1 MLEIYKSSAGSGKT
15 YTLVQK
21 YLRIVFDNP
30 KNFRNILAITFTN
43 KAAFEMKERII
54 NALKNISQKLDV
66 EFIKDLTKDY
76 SEEVVI
82 EKSKEIL
89 NQILHNYSYF
99 SVMTID
105 SFIYKIVKSHSL
117 ELDLPLHFDVD
128 LKEEQLL
135 YKIVDIIIEKI
146 GKINFDEQTKVMNNF
161 VINKIQKGLSWDI
174 HKNIKDISKEIF
186 KEEGK
191 FYLRELRKIDVK
203 DLYNE
208 NIRKIEG
215 LMTSLKT
222 KIKQLIVKAE
232 KNELKHELSNK
243 ILIKKLTELSEA
255 DVDKLLKEYQNSA
268 NVCEFIFGEL
278 LKDSLNDVILINTFN
293 LINENYYEMFLI
305 KEIEEVLQKYK
316 IENKIIPISDF
327 NSMLSQIIKEEEIP
341 DIFYKVGTKY
351 TNYLIDEFQDTSKM
365 QWENIK
371 PLLEETLSS
380 QEKRKNLVVG
390 DTKQAI
396 YGWRGSYVEIMDDVK
411 KAFSIF
417 ELKEESLNKNYRSSN
432 EIINFNNSFF
442 EKVKNNIDEPVIKN
456 IYKEV
461 KQEIDKNIP
470 GYVEVEVF
478 NLKEKKEEF
487 EEYSI
492 EKTINLVKKLTTE
505 LNYKYSDITVLVRKN
520 EEARKVVK
528 ALFQNNIEA
537 ISSESLLIYKEPVI
551 IFLLNIINYL
561 ISPNDEANKISIV
574 TFYRKI
580 QFKEEISNTLLEI
593 EKNKENYFDLL
604 MPKNFLN
611 NIKRFKTISIYDSI
625 EEIIRIFELNKKN
638 FAAYL
643 QRFLDIIGEFQG
655 KDFIDFI
662 DWFEEEKD
670 NISLLVPEKS
680 NAVEVLTIHKAKG
693 LQFEI
698 VIIPFA
704 AWSTENIKNNENVWL
719 SHKYDP
725 IKYLLRSKKIIT
737 QSLFQDNFKYENLLV
752 FIDNLN
758 LLYVAFTRAVKN
770 LYITTYIKST
780 GQEIIQNDDSLD
792 EIENVNEIITKVVK
806 TMNLNSNSN
815 SESVL
820 YTSGTELKCDDDQN
834 KSKNK
839 TYKFDNFISTNW
851 NNTLDIK
858 KIAPQYWVLDNT
870 YLHEKINYG
879 NLIHQLLAKVK
890 YEHEINTVLNQF
902 LLDGIIPPKDK
913 DAVIKQID
921 KLFQNKTVKKWFSE
935 IYKVKNESTILTDN
949 GILKPDR
956 ILFDENNNVTIIDY
970 KTGFHS
976 NHNIEQM
983 KNYIKTLK
991 SMNYDSVE
999 GFLLY
1004 IHDEIK
1010 IIKIEE

>member
-21 YLRIVFDNP
+21 YLKIVFENP
-30 KNFRNILAITFTN
+30 KKFRNILAITFTN
-43 KAAFEMKERII
+43 KAAFEMKDRII
-54 NALKNISQKLDV
+54 NALKNISQKLDS
-66 EFIKDLTKDY
+66 ELIKDLAKSY
-76 SEEVVI
+76 SEEVII
-82 EKSKEIL
+82 EKSKDIL

-146 GKINFDEQTKVMNNF
+146 GKSNFENETQVMNNF

-191 FYLRELRKIDVK
+191 FYLRELRNIKVQ

-208 NIRKIEG
+208 NLRKIEP
-215 LMTSLKT
+215 LMNSLKD
-222 KIKQLIVKAE
+222 KIKKLIAKAE
-232 KNELKHELSNK
+232 KNEIKHELSNK
-243 ILIKKLTELSEA
+243 ILIRKLNELLDA
-255 DVDKLLKEYQNSA
+255 DVDKLLKEYQNPAEICS
-268 NVCEFIFGEL
+268 FIFGEL
-278 LKDSLNDVILINTFN
+278 LTDSVNDILFMNTYN

-305 KEIEEVLQKYK
+305 KEIEESLQKYK
-316 IENKIIPISDF
+316 SENKIIPISDF
-327 NSMLSQIIKEEEIP
+327 NSMLSQIIKEEPIP
-341 DIFYKVGTKY
+341 SIFEKVGTKY

-365 QWENIK
+365 QWENIM
-371 PLLEETLSS
+371 PLLSEALSS
-380 QEKRKNLVVG
+380 QEKSNNLVVG

-396 YGWRGSYVEIMDDVK
+396 YGWRGSYVKIMDDVINTFSSFGLEEFNLK
-411 KAFSIF
+411 KNF
-417 ELKEESLNKNYRSSN
+417 RSSN
-432 EIINFNNSFF
+432 EIINFNNEFF
-442 EKVKNNIDEPVIKN
+442 EKVKHNIGESTIKN

-461 KQEIDKNIP
+461 KQEIHKNIS
-470 GYVEVEVF
+470 GYTETEIF
-478 NLKEKKEEF
+478 YIDKKEEF
-487 EEYSI
+487 EQKSI

-561 ISPNDEANKISIV
+561 INPNDEANKVSIV

-580 QFKEEISNTLLEI
+580 QFAEEISNVLSQI
-593 EKNKENYFDLL
+593 ENNKENYFNLL
-604 MPKNFLN
+604 MPESFLN
-611 NIKRFKTISIYDSI
+611 NVKRFKTISIYDSV

-638 FAAYL
+638 FAGYL

-704 AWSTENIKNNENVWL
+704 AWSTENIRNNENVWL
-719 SHKYDP
+719 AHNFDNV
-725 IKYLLRSKKIIT
+725 KYLLRSKNLINY
-737 QSLFQDNFKYENLLV
+737 SLFKKDFKYENLLV

-770 LYITTYIKST
+770 LYITTYIKNPAKNH
-780 GQEIIQNDDSLD
+780 ENDESFD
-792 EIENVNEIITKVVK
+792 EIENVNQLITKIVK
-806 TMNLNSNSN
+806 TMNLSKSENSQ
-815 SESVL
+815 SVL
-820 YTSGTELKCDDDQN
+820 YTSGTELKCDDDEN
-834 KSKNK
+834 KTKNK

-851 NNTLDIK
+851 NNSLDIK

-879 NLIHQLLAKVK
+879 NLIHQLLSKVK
-890 YEHEINTVLNQF
+890 YESEINTVLNQF

-935 IYKVKNESTILTDN
+935 IYKVKNESTILTN
-949 GILKPDR
+949 KGILKPDR

-991 SMNYDSVE
+991 SMNYDNVE

>member
-54 NALKNISQKLDV
+54 NALKNISQKLD
-66 EFIKDLTKDY
+66 IKLINDLTKDY
-76 SEEVVI
+76 PEEVVI

-146 GKINFDEQTKVMNNF
+146 GKSDFIKETEVMNNF

-191 FYLRELRKIDVK
+191 FYLRELRNIKVQ

-232 KNELKHELSNK
+232 KNELKYELSNK

-278 LKDSLNDVILINTFN
+278 LKDSANDILYINTFN

-305 KEIEEVLQKYK
+305 KEIEEALQKYK
-316 IENKIIPISDF
+316 SENKIIPISDF
-327 NSMLSQIIKEEEIP
+327 NSMLSQIIKEEPIP
-341 DIFYKVGTKY
+341 SIFEKVGTKY

-365 QWENIK
+365 QWENIM
-371 PLLEETLSS
+371 PLLSEALSS
-380 QEKRKNLVVG
+380 QEKSKNLVVG

-396 YGWRGSYVEIMDDVK
+396 YGWRGSYVKIMDDVK
-411 KAFSIF
+411 KEFFDYSHEF
-417 ELKEESLNKNYRSSN
+417 NLKKNFRSSN

-442 EKVKNNIDEPVIKN
+442 EKVKNNIDETVIKN

-461 KQEIDKNIP
+461 KQEIHKDIQ

-487 EEYSI
+487 EEKSI

-580 QFKEEISNTLLEI
+580 QFKEEISNTLLKI
-593 EKNKENYFDLL
+593 EKDKENYFDLL
-604 MPKNFLN
+604 MPENFLN

-719 SHKYDP
+719 SHNFDNV
-725 IKYLLRSKKIIT
+725 KYLLRSKNLINY
-737 QSLFQDNFKYENLLV
+737 SLFKKDFKYENLLV

-770 LYITTYIKST
+770 LYITTYIKSKKA
-780 GQEIIQNDDSLD
+780 EIIENDDSLD
-792 EIENVNEIITKVVK
+792 EIENVNELITKVVK

-858 KIAPQYWVLDNT
+858 KVAPQYWVLDNT

-890 YEHEINTVLNQF
+890 YEPEINTVLNQF

-935 IYKVKNESTILTDN
+935 IYKVKNESTILTDK

-976 NHNIEQM
+976 THNTEQM

-991 SMNYDSVE
+991 SMNYDFVE
-999 GFLLY
+999 GYLLY